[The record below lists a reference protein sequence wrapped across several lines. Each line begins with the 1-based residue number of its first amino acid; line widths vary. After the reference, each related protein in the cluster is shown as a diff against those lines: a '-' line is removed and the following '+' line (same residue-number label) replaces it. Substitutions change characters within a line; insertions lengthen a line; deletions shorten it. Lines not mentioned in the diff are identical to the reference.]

1 MINTIPNE
9 VVEIPST
16 SEFNEMLN
24 KFQNQLIIVT
34 FYTETCPI
42 CKSFAPAFTGVQKEL
57 SKYNVFFGRANLN
70 QMPIVGEQFNIMGVP
85 TTIFVKNKEIV
96 LMRSGGFPKTQ
107 FRQMVEEVLWKFF
120 NIKVKKPADAD
131 TMYM

>member
-1 MINTIPNE
+1 MSAAIPNN

-16 SEFNEMLN
+16 AEFNEMLN
-24 KFQNQLIIVT
+24 KYQNQLIIVT
-34 FYTETCPI
+34 FYTETCSI
-42 CKSFAPAFTGVQKEL
+42 CKSFAPAYSAVQKDL
-57 SKYNVFFGRANLN
+57 NKYDILFGRANLN
-70 QMPIVGEQFNIMGVP
+70 QMPIVGQQFNIMGVP

-120 NIKVKKPADAD
+120 SVKVKKPADAD